1 MTGVLKP
8 GVRVLERFSF
18 ARKFQL
24 LFVLFALP
32 LGYALWVISSD
43 HLARLTLIDHELQ
56 GMHGVQALGAVQ
68 REVIA
73 QSTLLA
79 RWKGTDQPA
88 KALLEQRASGLDQAL
103 EQAATQLASV
113 PSSAQAREQLAALQA
128 LRAELSVAVL
138 GKMALPDALER
149 YQKTLLQLTAL
160 REQVATDSGLILDPN
175 LDTYLMMEQLTFTLP
190 RLQER
195 LGSFA
200 SQGYGAVFSAHF
212 TLQSRVLIRDLRRSL
227 DESRGQLIKARA
239 TIGQQTAQAAMGD
252 LQASFVEAEQAFDTF
267 LREIDRD
274 MFEASPMALSPQQFI
289 ERVDALQAQLAGLQQ
304 ALYQQFAQSLGDYR
318 QQAQRDMWQVIAV
331 FGVLTLLALY
341 VLFCLNASIRR
352 STAGIIAAA
361 QGLRDGDLRVHMQVH
376 GADDLASI
384 ATALNAAVA
393 QLRGS
398 LQGVDQESQS
408 LGGTVQLLSSQAQS
422 ALTAVEQQ
430 QGQMS
435 QIATAATQMAATAQS
450 VAQSCEEAA
459 VEAGQTREIANQSNQ
474 RSVRTSASMRQ
485 LSSRLG
491 DSASTLQQLRMQT
504 EQITR
509 VVDVIKGIAEQTN
522 LLALNAAIEAA
533 RAGEQGRGFAVVADE
548 VRSLSQRT
556 QNSTAE
562 IAQTVADLHRVVGQ
576 SVSLMEEAVRQAE
589 GDVGSVLAMG
599 EDLAGIV
606 ESVQRVSDR
615 LAQIATA
622 AEQQAATADEVS
634 GNIQQVDQGAS
645 AMLDG
650 AQAVSEA
657 AEQLR
662 RGSQVLAQNTGR
674 FQLG

>member
-8 GVRVLERFSF
+8 GIRVLERFSF

-32 LGYALWVISSD
+32 LGYALWVITSD
-43 HLARLTLIDHELQ
+43 HLARLMLIDHELE
-56 GMHGVQALGAVQ
+56 GVRGVQALGEVQ
-68 REVIA
+68 REIIA
-73 QSTLLA
+73 QRTLLA
-79 RWKGTDQPA
+79 RWKGTDEPA
-88 KALLEQRASGLDQAL
+88 KALLQQRASGLDQAL
-103 EQAATQLASV
+103 EQAATQLAST
-113 PSSAQAREQLAALQA
+113 PSSVQTREQLAALQE

-138 GKMALPDALER
+138 GKMALPDALDR
-149 YQKTLLQLTAL
+149 YQKTLLQLMAL
-160 REQVATDSGLILDPN
+160 REQVATDSGLILDPH

-190 RLQER
+190 RLQES

-200 SQGYGAVFSAHF
+200 SQGYGAVFSEHF
-212 TLQSRVLIRDLRRSL
+212 TLQSRVKIRDLRRTL
-227 DESRGQLIKARA
+227 EESRGQLIKARA
-239 TIGQQTAQAAMGD
+239 TLGQQASQPMAD
-252 LQASFVEAEQAFDTF
+252 LQASFVAAEQGFDTF
-267 LREIDRD
+267 LLEIDRD
-274 MFEASPMALSPQQFI
+274 MFEANPMALSPQQFI
-289 ERVDALQAQLAGLQQ
+289 ERVDALQVQLSGLQQ
-304 ALYQQFAQSLGDYR
+304 VLYQQFTQSLGDYR
-318 QQAQRDMWQVIAV
+318 QQAQREMWQVIAV

-352 STAGIIAAA
+352 STAGIIDAA

-376 GADDLASI
+376 GEDDLASI
-384 ATALNAAVA
+384 ASALNAAVA

-422 ALTAVEQQ
+422 ALTSVEQQ

-491 DSASTLQQLRMQT
+491 DSAATLQQLRVQT

-576 SVSLMEEAVRQAE
+576 SVSLMEAAVQQAE

-674 FQLG
+674 FQLD

>member
-103 EQAATQLASV
+103 EQAATQLASA

-239 TIGQQTAQAAMGD
+239 TIGQQTAQASMGD

-485 LSSRLG
+485 LGSRLG
-491 DSASTLQQLRMQT
+491 DSAATLQQLRMQT

>member
-24 LFVLFALP
+24 LFVLFVLP
-32 LGYALWVISSD
+32 LGYALWVIASD
-43 HLARLTLIDHELQ
+43 QVARLELIDHELE
-56 GMHGVQALGAVQ
+56 GMHGVAVLGAVQ
-68 REVIA
+68 REVLA
-73 QSTLLA
+73 QRTLLA
-79 RWKGTDQPA
+79 RWKGTDKPA
-88 KALLEQRASGLDQAL
+88 EALLQQRANGLDQAL
-103 EQAATQLASV
+103 AQAATQLASG
-113 PSSAQAREQLAALQA
+113 PSSAQAREQLAALQG
-128 LRAELSVAVL
+128 LRAELSVASL

-149 YQKTLLQLTAL
+149 YQKTLLQLMAL

-190 RLQER
+190 RLQEH
-195 LGSFA
+195 LGNFA
-200 SQGYGAVFSAHF
+200 SQGYGAVLSQHF
-212 TLQSRVLIRDLRRSL
+212 TLQSRVLIRDLRRAL
-227 DESRGQLIKARA
+227 DESRGQLLKARV
-239 TIGQQTAQAAMGD
+239 TLGQQGAPSLGE
-252 LQASFVEAEQAFDTF
+252 LQGAFAEAEQGFDKF
-267 LREIDRD
+267 LAEIDRD

-289 ERVDALQAQLAGLQQ
+289 ERVDALQTRLTGLQQ
-304 ALYQQFAQSLGDYR
+304 ALYQQFALNLGGYR
-318 QQAQRDMWQVIAV
+318 QQMQGEMLQVIAV

-341 VLFCLNASIRR
+341 VLLCLNASIRR
-352 STAGIIAAA
+352 STAGIIEAA

-376 GADDLASI
+376 GEDELARI

-398 LQGVDQESQS
+398 LQGVDQESQN
-408 LGGTVQLLSSQAQS
+408 LGGTVRLLSSQAQN
-422 ALTAVEQQ
+422 ALAAVEQQ

-459 VEAGQTREIANQSNQ
+459 VEAGQTREIANLSNQ
-474 RSVRTSASMRQ
+474 RSVRTSASMHQ

-491 DSASTLQQLRMQT
+491 DSAATLQQLREQT

-576 SVSLMEEAVRQAE
+576 SVSLMEEAVQQAE

-606 ESVQRVSDR
+606 ASVQRVSDR

-634 GNIQQVDQGAS
+634 GNIQRVDQGAS
-645 AMLDG
+645 ALLDG

-657 AEQLR
+657 AAQLDN
-662 RGSQVLAQNTGR
+662 GSRVLAQNTGR
-674 FQLG
+674 FQLD